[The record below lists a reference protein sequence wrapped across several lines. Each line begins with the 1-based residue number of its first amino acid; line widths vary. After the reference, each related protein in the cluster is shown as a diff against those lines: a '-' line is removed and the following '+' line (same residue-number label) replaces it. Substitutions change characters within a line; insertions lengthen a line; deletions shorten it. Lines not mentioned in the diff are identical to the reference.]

1 VTGIHVKKKRR
12 MRDDFWRQA
21 QELEE
26 RLDFEMRM
34 QRLKESAGDALA
46 VEGEKNPRLSEAL
59 RITLQEIEEV
69 LNKVNGVTK

>member
-26 RLDFEMRM
+26 RLDFEIRM
-34 QRLKESAGDALA
+34 QRLKESASDALA

>member
-1 VTGIHVKKKRR
+1 MQKKRR

>member
-1 VTGIHVKKKRR
+1 MDTLVKKKRL

-26 RLDFEMRM
+26 RLDFEIRM
-34 QRLKESAGDALA
+34 QRLKESARDTLA
-46 VEGEKNPRLSEAL
+46 TEGKVNPRLSEAL

-69 LNKVNGVTK
+69 LNKVNGVNK

>member
-1 VTGIHVKKKRR
+1 MDTPVKKKRL

-26 RLDFEMRM
+26 RLDFEIRM
-34 QRLKESAGDALA
+34 QRLKESARDTLA
-46 VEGEKNPRLSEAL
+46 TEGKGNPRLSEAL

-69 LNKVNGVTK
+69 LNKVNGVNK